1 MNAQSILMVLIEHDV
16 GTEPKVFDEDSFY
29 WQKGISYV
37 TKRDEAPNQHYLILR
52 NEIFHF

>member
-1 MNAQSILMVLIEHDV
+1 MVLIEHDV

-37 TKRDEAPNQHYLILR
+37 TKRDEAPNQHSLILR